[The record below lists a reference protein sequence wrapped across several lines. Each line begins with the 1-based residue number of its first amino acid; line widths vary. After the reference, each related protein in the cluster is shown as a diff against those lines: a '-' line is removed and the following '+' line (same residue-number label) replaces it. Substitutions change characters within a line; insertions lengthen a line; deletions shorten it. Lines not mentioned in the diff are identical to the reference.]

1 LLYDASSKTFSAAPD
16 VKRDSLGRNAARNER
31 TTSLNSRQTT
41 LQEDD
46 TDMEMDGMDDDD
58 DDDADEEPQDLE
70 NDSPEMRELRLQ
82 QWRLKNQLKSDTMGV
97 PEEQMPTA
105 STSANAN
112 DLLRVNYTV
121 SYHPSLIRWKPPPDL
136 ICV

>member
-1 LLYDASSKTFSAAPD
+1 MFSAAPD
-16 VKRDSLGRNAARNER
+16 VKSGSPGRSVARNER

-46 TDMEMDGMDDDD
+46 TDMDMNDADDNDDDD
-58 DDDADEEPQDLE
+58 DDDDDDQEPQDLG
-70 NDSPEMRELRLQ
+70 NDLPEMRELRLQ

-97 PEEQMPTA
+97 PEEQIPTA

-112 DLLRVNYTV
+112 DLLKTNYTV
-121 SYHPSLIRWKPPPDL
+121 SRHPSLIRWNFPDI
-136 ICV
+136 ICF